1 MPGSGSLSEFLAS
14 PEPLHALVLEG
25 SANSSVG
32 RQVVL
37 DLSGHRHRLRL
48 ARALLPPAGL
58 QLTETARPLLVTFR
72 AGQRQT
78 DLVSRDGLPP
88 RKLFTDALRRT
99 LGLTDD
105 QRQRSGPTS
114 VRTPAAAAAGQ
125 QGLVSGGDAVYMVDL
140 ENAVAYALRQEVS
153 GKKNI
158 AGESLS
164 ALRNFVEMLI
174 KYLPVRKSVI
184 EAITE
189 LKTFLK
195 GKASVGGAEIQRH
208 LETAKHQLPPRRPWH
223 GCKGSKPGFRGY
235 TCGLWSLFHTVTVQ
249 AHATEE
255 SGNVSVLPTIHGYV
269 KNFFSCSHC
278 SQVGLM
284 AYRTTSGC
292 SACVDG
298 KHSTASDHN
307 SVGSFELLLVKS
319 VMLIVW
325 KALTCR

>member
-1 MPGSGSLSEFLAS
+1 M
-14 PEPLHALVLEG
+14 VEG

-72 AGQRQT
+72 AGQRQP

-140 ENAVAYALRQEVS
+140 ENAVSYALRQEVS

-184 EAITE
+184 DAITE
-189 LKTFLK
+189 FNVFLK
-195 GKASVGGAEIQRH
+195 EKTMVGGAEIQHH
-208 LETAKHQLPPRRPWH
+208 LETALYPLPPHRRWR
-223 GCKGSKPGFRGY
+223 GCSGSEARYRGY
-235 TCGLWSLFHTVTVQ
+235 PCGLWSVFHTLTVT
-249 AHATEE
+249 AHEIEGSA
-255 SGNVSVLPTIHGYV
+255 NVSVLPAIHGYV
-269 KNFFSCSHC
+269 KHFFSCEYC
-278 SQVGLM
+278 SEV
-284 AYRTTSGC
+284 S
-292 SACVDG
+292 
-298 KHSTASDHN
+298 
-307 SVGSFELLLVKS
+307 
-319 VMLIVW
+319 LIVPFYQHW
-325 KALTCR
+325 CQV